1 MLRSHYLQQK
11 LNHSYPYQLPNYPGE
26 VSLGKMNEDE
36 EILAHYGL
44 KSFHQE
50 YWTEK
55 SDLELRGQSAQLS
68 SPLNSAHH
76 GRNRSDDVLRM
87 NGSGSDPY
95 YPNSVHGKPMT
106 HRAMKRSQ
114 TSAQPSMTMPMLERS
129 NYSSPSSN
137 LNRGSPSAT
146 TDINGKG
153 QSKKPSNGSRLLL
166 GLMETNFNKFI
177 TTKET
182 IDNVYAQIVS
192 TLGEHGQ
199 LNTMEICEESL
210 NEAIKDFYGLN
221 DESMKQLDVDY
232 GKLLVLQQCKAFY
245 SLPEKFQQ
253 FYEQEKYSKLLQ
265 EYKKA
270 KKHYEKE
277 HDRALRNNKTLATL
291 MEHAWHVAQSSL
303 DSLASSIWNR
313 ILHTEG
319 DFSYIIESLADLLK
333 IKPNPISG
341 RDPVLYAMVSQQKY
355 LYAFMKEKFSYYESI
370 IKSRQEESGKIA
382 YARASPMLVW
392 KAVSR
397 GGDLD
402 YALRGRPEV
411 FAGMQLIEWAEFCV
425 GTITQ
430 EIKEMELLTTE
441 FLAGTI
447 QKDYP
452 EDAKRYG
459 HDPKQM
465 GVIIEKLNGQ
475 FIELLYSFVGERGER
490 LELDGAY
497 VLIQL
502 HYFQR
507 VADLLPK
514 KARSIFSMSATRSLV
529 DTWILQHASHA
540 QSSDLSSLFTLKG
553 PNSQYLK
560 AELLIIDILKGLEN
574 LYQAPQR
581 DEIVKEIHEAFY
593 KVLYTAAY
601 IPPLDTSTTSSFA
614 NWDSSMDSLI
624 DSCVEKTQQGNMAEL
639 ASLTQK
645 AREKLPNLTFS
656 LFKEDI
662 FELASRIFSIKDRL
676 PSLQTYL
683 IHSFPLN
690 QAAPS
695 LDNTFHNSLGALMQ
709 LYALVLLQ
717 EIMSSQW
724 LSKQTHV
731 SSNSNSIHP
740 FTFELCTLLES
751 VYLEVKEALPAEEAH
766 RWMSYVTS
774 SLTKLYLVQCTTAAL
789 QDLPVLAQILQKCLS
804 TSSMSKLQEMQGKV
818 SVVGTSTTT
827 ETKLT
832 NLLSRY
838 NFQFPEMSFS

>member
-1 MLRSHYLQQK
+1 
-11 LNHSYPYQLPNYPGE
+11 
-26 VSLGKMNEDE
+26 MNEDD

-44 KSFHQE
+44 KSFHQD

-55 SDLELRGQSAQLS
+55 SDLDLRGQPAPLS
-68 SPLNSAHH
+68 SPLDSAHH
-76 GRNRSDDVLRM
+76 GRNRSDDILQTT
-87 NGSGSDPY
+87 GSGSDPY
-95 YPNSVHGKPMT
+95 YPNGVQGNPVAHS
-106 HRAMKRSQ
+106 AMKRSQ
-114 TSAQPSMTMPMLERS
+114 TSAMPSMTIPMMERS
-129 NYSSPSSN
+129 KYDSASSN
-137 LNRGSPSAT
+137 WSRGSPSAVVGM
-146 TDINGKG
+146 NGKV
-153 QSKKPSNGSRLLL
+153 QTKKPSNGSRLLL

-177 TTKET
+177 ATKET

-210 NEAIKDFYGLN
+210 NEAIKEFHGLD

-232 GKLLVLQQCKAFY
+232 GKLLVLQQCKVFY
-245 SLPEKFQQ
+245 SLPEKFRQ

-270 KKHYEKE
+270 KIVYEKE
-277 HDRALRNNKTLATL
+277 HDRALRNNKPLATL

-319 DFSYIIESLADLLK
+319 DFSYIIESLSDLLK
-333 IKPNPISG
+333 IKSNPISG
-341 RDPVLYAMVSQQKY
+341 RDPVLYAMVSQQKH
-355 LYAFMKEKFSYYESI
+355 LYTFMKEKFSYYESL
-370 IKSRQEESGKIA
+370 IKLRQDESGKFA
-382 YARASPMLVW
+382 YAQASLMLVW

-411 FAGMQLIEWAEFCV
+411 FAGMQLIEWASVCV
-425 GTITQ
+425 GAITQ
-430 EIKEMELLTTE
+430 EIKEIELLTKE

-465 GVIIEKLNGQ
+465 GVIVEKLNSQ
-475 FIELLYSFVGERGER
+475 FTELLYNFVGERGER
-490 LELDGAY
+490 LELDGAN

-514 KARSIFSMSATRSLV
+514 KARPIFSMAATRSLV
-529 DTWILQHASHA
+529 DTWILQHVTRA
-540 QSSDLSSLFTLKG
+540 QTPDLSSLFIFKG
-553 PNSQYLK
+553 TDSQYLRP
-560 AELLIIDILKGLEN
+560 ELLIIDILKGLEH

-581 DEIVKEIHEAFY
+581 DEIIKEIHEAFY

-601 IPPLDTSTTSSFA
+601 VPAIDTTTASNFA
-614 NWDSSMDSLI
+614 DWDSSLTTLI
-624 DSCVEKTQQGNMAEL
+624 DSCVEKTQHRNAEEL
-639 ASLTQK
+639 TSLV
-645 AREKLPNLTFS
+645 LTMRKKFPILS
-656 LFKEDI
+656 FCLFKEDI
-662 FELASRIFSIKDRL
+662 FDMTSRIFTIKERL

-690 QAAPS
+690 QTAPS
-695 LDNTFHNSLGALMQ
+695 LEHTFHDSLGTLMQ
-709 LYALVLLQ
+709 LYTIILLQ

-724 LSKQTHV
+724 LTKQTRV
-731 SSNSNSIHP
+731 SSNANSIHA
-740 FTFELCTLLES
+740 FTFELCTLLER
-751 VYLEVKEALPAEEAH
+751 VYLEVKEALPAKEAH
-766 RWMSYVTS
+766 RWMSFVTS
-774 SLTKLYLVQCTTAAL
+774 SLTKFFLVQCTTAAL
-789 QDLPVLAQILQKCLS
+789 QDLPVIIQILQRCV
-804 TSSMSKLQEMQGKV
+804 SSPVMSKLLEIQK
-818 SVVGTSTTT
+818 SDPVVDSPAT
-827 ETKLT
+827 EQKLT

-838 NFQFPEMSFS
+838 KFQFPEMSFS